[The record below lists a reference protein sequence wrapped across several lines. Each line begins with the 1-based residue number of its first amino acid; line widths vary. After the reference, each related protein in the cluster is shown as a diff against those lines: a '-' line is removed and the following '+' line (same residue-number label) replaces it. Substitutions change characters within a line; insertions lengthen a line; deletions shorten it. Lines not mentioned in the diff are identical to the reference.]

1 LPIVNYALVVIS
13 AEYCPVVSVAYSA
26 HLARRD
32 RDWIALHPLAGSAED
47 SPKLF
52 TLMATAFVDMLGL
65 LDDSSAA
72 ALSM

>member
-1 LPIVNYALVVIS
+1 MHSLFIS

-32 RDWIALHPLAGSAED
+32 RDWIALHPLAEVRKIP
-47 SPKLF
+47 PKLF

-65 LDDSSAA
+65 LMI
-72 ALSM
+72 LPLLPSM